1 MYQLTPPTAIV
12 EGHK

>member
-12 EGHK
+12 KGHK